1 MLQIARMRP
10 IYCGAMLSAA
20 RLQSKPLCRLRAQV
34 PVTPR
39 NSRARALL
47 AAITLVLIS
56 ANPLVAGEHAASVAV
71 TGSAG
76 AVAAEHIEAS
86 RAGVEVLDAGGNAVD
101 AAVAALLAIGV
112 VNPSSSGLGGGGFM
126 VVFDAEDGTASTIDF
141 RETAPSSARRDMFV
155 TATGVD
161 SKASKRGGMAVGVP
175 GEAAGFAMALERF
188 GRIDRKVVVAPAI
201 RLAKDGF
208 TVEPHLAAALARH
221 RDALASD
228 PALANEFLRDDG
240 TPYEAGGKLVRP
252 DLARTLEAF
261 AEHGAEPFLSGEIG
275 REIAA
280 AVVAAGG
287 SMNGADVAGYRPLQ
301 RPAVELRFKHWTVMG
316 MAPPSS
322 GGGVIGEVLG
332 VLEPYDL
339 NALRHNS
346 VTWMHL
352 LAESLKAAFADR
364 ATFYGDPDFYPVPL
378 PRLLSP
384 EHAVWVR
391 SRIRASRASSPRTW
405 GKIAG
410 SADSGTSHVS
420 VIDIEG
426 NAVACTSSINT
437 GFGAK
442 VGVPGR
448 GIVLNN
454 TMDDFS
460 LQPGVPNAYGLLGS
474 EANSIAPGKRPL
486 SSMSPTVV
494 LEDGSARLAVGA
506 SGGPLIITGTLQTML
521 NSLIFSM
528 DVGEAIS
535 APRIHNQWM
544 PDMLGVEE
552 AVPEISRTAL
562 ERLGHPV
569 RVFNRGAAVQ
579 AVEVIRKNGNRRV
592 RAASDGRKGG
602 LAAAQRRD
610 H

>member
-1 MLQIARMRP
+1 MF
-10 IYCGAMLSAA
+10 CSV
-20 RLQSKPLCRLRAQV
+20 RLKSKPLCRLRARE
-34 PVTPR
+34 PETPI
-39 NSRARALL
+39 NSSARALL

-56 ANPLVAGEHAASVAV
+56 ANPLVAEQDTASVSV
-71 TGSAG
+71 TGRAG

-126 VVFDAEDGTASTIDF
+126 VIFNAEDGSTSTIDF
-141 RETAPSSARRDMFV
+141 RETAPSAAQRDMFV

-188 GRIDRKVVVAPAI
+188 GRIDRKIVAAPAI
-201 RLAKDGF
+201 RLAEQGF
-208 TVEPHLAAALARH
+208 TVEPHLAAALERH
-221 RDALASD
+221 RDALASN
-228 PALANEFLRDDG
+228 PALAKEFLRGDG
-240 TPYEAGGKLVRP
+240 TPYEAGQKLARP

-261 AEHGAEPFLSGEIG
+261 AENGAEPFLSGGIG

-280 AVVAAGG
+280 AVAAAGG
-287 SMNGADVAGYRPLQ
+287 SMSAADVAGYRPLQ
-301 RPAVELRFKHWTVMG
+301 RPAVALRFKRWKVMG

-339 NALRHNS
+339 VALRHNS

-364 ATFYGDPDFYPVPL
+364 ATFYGDPGFYPVPL
-378 PRLLSP
+378 TRLLSP
-384 EHAVWVR
+384 NHARWIR
-391 SRIRASRASSPRTW
+391 SRIRASRASNPQTW
-405 GKIAG
+405 GKIAA
-410 SADSGTSHVS
+410 SRDTGTSHVS
-420 VIDIEG
+420 VIDAEG

-474 EANSIAPGKRPL
+474 EANRIEPGKRPL

-506 SGGPLIITGTLQTML
+506 SGGPLIITGTLQTLL
-521 NSLIFSM
+521 NSLIFGM

-552 AVPEISRTAL
+552 AVPEISRTVL

-579 AVEVIRKNGNRRV
+579 AVEVVGRNEGRRV

-602 LAAAQRRD
+602 RAAAQQSDR
-610 H
+610 

>member
-1 MLQIARMRP
+1 MFCP
-10 IYCGAMLSAA
+10 V
-20 RLQSKPLCRLRAQV
+20 RLKSKPLWRLRARE
-34 PVTPR
+34 PETPF
-39 NSRARALL
+39 NSSARALL

-56 ANPLVAGEHAASVAV
+56 ANPLVAEQDTASVSV
-71 TGSAG
+71 TGRAG

-126 VVFDAEDGTASTIDF
+126 VIFNAEDGSTSTIDF
-141 RETAPSSARRDMFV
+141 RETAPSAARRDMFV

-188 GRIDRKVVVAPAI
+188 GRIDRKIVAAPAI
-201 RLAKDGF
+201 RLAEQGF
-208 TVEPHLAAALARH
+208 TVEPHLAAALERH
-221 RDALASD
+221 RDALASN
-228 PALANEFLRDDG
+228 PALANEFLRGDG
-240 TPYEAGGKLVRP
+240 TPYEAGQKLARP

-261 AEHGAEPFLSGEIG
+261 AENGAEPFLSGGIG

-280 AVVAAGG
+280 AVAAAGG
-287 SMNGADVAGYRPLQ
+287 IMSAADVAGYRPLQ
-301 RPAVELRFKHWTVMG
+301 RPAVALRFKRWKVMG

-339 NALRHNS
+339 VALRHNS

-364 ATFYGDPDFYPVPL
+364 ATFYGDPEFYPVPL
-378 PRLLSP
+378 TRLLSP
-384 EHAVWVR
+384 EHARWIR
-391 SRIRASRASSPRTW
+391 SRIRASQASTPQTW
-405 GKIAG
+405 GKIAA
-410 SADSGTSHVS
+410 SRDSGTSHVS

-521 NSLIFSM
+521 NSLIFGM

-552 AVPEISRTAL
+552 AMPEISRTVL

-579 AVEVIRKNGNRRV
+579 AVEVVGNDGNRRV